1 MDREKLRG
9 EFAAKLPTTGTI
21 FSEEASKSLLES
33 YGVPSTTPYPAGT
46 AEEAVTIGRK
56 IGFPVVLKI
65 WSPEITHKTD
75 VGGVMLDLGDEEMVS
90 TAFDRIIRNAKEKA
104 PHARIDG
111 VTVQR
116 MARTKDALE
125 MILGIK
131 RDPIFGTV
139 ILAGMGGTGAE
150 LFADRALGFPPLNE
164 RLARLMLESLKI
176 YPLLTGYRG
185 SRPKNVERLIAVLI
199 RLSYLAADYPEV
211 KELDI
216 NPLVVTPEDVLAL
229 DARVVIDKETTFHS
243 ETRYAHLAL
252 HPYPEE
258 YVKLARLPDGSSVT
272 FRPIKPEDEPLW
284 FDLLRSCSQ
293 ESLFH
298 RFRYFFHWET
308 HEVASRYCYIDYDRE
323 VAIVAEVL
331 EEGKRKIIGVGR
343 LIADPDHESVEYAIL
358 IADAWQN
365 RELGTALTDFCL
377 DIAKKWNLKRVVAQ
391 TTTDNRR
398 MVALFKKRDFEM
410 KIEDTMVYV
419 SKDL

>member
-1 MDREKLRG
+1 M
-9 EFAAKLPTTGTI
+9 
-21 FSEEASKSLLES
+21 
-33 YGVPSTTPYPAGT
+33 
-46 AEEAVTIGRK
+46 
-56 IGFPVVLKI
+56 
-65 WSPEITHKTD
+65 
-75 VGGVMLDLGDEEMVS
+75 
-90 TAFDRIIRNAKEKA
+90 
-104 PHARIDG
+104 
-111 VTVQR
+111 
-116 MARTKDALE
+116 
-125 MILGIK
+125 
-131 RDPIFGTV
+131 
-139 ILAGMGGTGAE
+139 
-150 LFADRALGFPPLNE
+150 
-164 RLARLMLESLKI
+164 
-176 YPLLTGYRG
+176 
-185 SRPKNVERLIAVLI
+185 
-199 RLSYLAADYPEV
+199 
-211 KELDI
+211 
-216 NPLVVTPEDVLAL
+216 
-229 DARVVIDKETTFHS
+229 
-243 ETRYAHLAL
+243 
-252 HPYPEE
+252 
-258 YVKLARLPDGSSVT
+258 
-272 FRPIKPEDEPLW
+272 
-284 FDLLRSCSQ
+284 RSCSQ